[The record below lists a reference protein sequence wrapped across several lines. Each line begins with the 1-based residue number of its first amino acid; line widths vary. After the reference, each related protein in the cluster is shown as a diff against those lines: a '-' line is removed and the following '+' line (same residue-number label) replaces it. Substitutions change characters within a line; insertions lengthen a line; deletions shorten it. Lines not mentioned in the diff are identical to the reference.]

1 MNRQDILQLYPQLKL
16 FLSYLKRV
24 NLLSIT
30 LVIILY
36 LLSAYCL
43 LKGQMVL
50 AVILATFAFILFQLS
65 QKYLLKGLKAWLYRD
80 IDNRKMLD
88 FLEKEMSTRLAKR
101 AGNSVNKRGEIK
113 EFFILLDKVMTM
125 VKRE

>member
-1 MNRQDILQLYPQLKL
+1 MNRQDVLQLYPQLEL
-16 FLSYLKRV
+16 FLFYLKRV
-24 NLLSIT
+24 NLLFIT
-30 LVIILY
+30 LLIILY

-50 AVILATFAFILFQLS
+50 AIILATFAFILFQLS

>member
-1 MNRQDILQLYPQLKL
+1 
-16 FLSYLKRV
+16 
-24 NLLSIT
+24 
-30 LVIILY
+30 
-36 LLSAYCL
+36 
-43 LKGQMVL
+43 MVL
-50 AVILATFAFILFQLS
+50 AIILATFAFILFQLS